1 MKAQLMRHTIYVPV
15 SLKKLAQAQSV
26 YGGQRK
32 LAVSCLMRKGR
43 RVFILSSVSQLLAVV

>member
-1 MKAQLMRHTIYVPV
+1 MKALLMRHTTYVPV

-43 RVFILSSVSQLLAVV
+43 RAFILSSVSQLLAVV